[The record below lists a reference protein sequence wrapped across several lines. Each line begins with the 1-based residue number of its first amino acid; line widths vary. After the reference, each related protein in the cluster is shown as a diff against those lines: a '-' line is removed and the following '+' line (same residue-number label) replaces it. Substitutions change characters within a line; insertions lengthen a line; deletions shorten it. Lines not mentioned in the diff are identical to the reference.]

1 MEENV
6 NTYTEENTVFPFNK
20 YLMSTYYVP
29 GIVLGARET
38 KRIRNNRE
46 KQLGSGEVG
55 VEHSSEWWGW
65 GQRRLVKD

>member
-1 MEENV
+1 
-6 NTYTEENTVFPFNK
+6 
-20 YLMSTYYVP
+20 MSTYYVP

-55 VEHSSEWWGW
+55 VEHSSEWWGR